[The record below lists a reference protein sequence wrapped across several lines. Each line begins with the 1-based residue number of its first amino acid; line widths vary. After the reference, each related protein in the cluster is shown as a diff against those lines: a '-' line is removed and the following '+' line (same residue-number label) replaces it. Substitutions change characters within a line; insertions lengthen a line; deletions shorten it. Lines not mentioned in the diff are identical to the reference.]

1 MIINICDR
9 CGAPLPPIARGEEPQ
24 DGRIRVNG
32 AELCGECRHT
42 QDIEHAVN
50 GGFTVE
56 EENGTL
62 VVPDNVQIFRQD
74 DGNIILIEEEG
85 K

>member
-1 MIINICDR
+1 MGIFKRLYLCDR
-9 CGAPLPPIARGEEPQ
+9 MKSCR
-24 DGRIRVNG
+24 DRIGCSRNG
-32 AELCGECRHT
+32 GECRHT

-50 GGFTVE
+50 GGFTVK
-56 EENGTL
+56 EENGEL
-62 VVPDNVQIFRQD
+62 IVPDNVEIFRRN